1 MFCILF
7 KMQDKDET
15 FPAIFTVDEINE
27 FLPPVTG
34 SEETTGVLYK
44 VTDGHFYFYQFLKLG
59 ES

>member
-1 MFCILF
+1 
-7 KMQDKDET
+7 MQDKDET

-34 SEETTGVLYK
+34 SEETTSLLCR
-44 VTDGHFYFYQFLKLG
+44 VTNGHFYLYQFLKLG